1 MILLTFTKNLQI
13 KNIFKLILFIFL
25 FFFQLLQLSCSK
37 NNFPKYSALDR
48 LRILGIT
55 TPTPELQNPSSGT
68 TNVSITPYVSDI
80 GGSGDITLEVQSCLD
95 PGVSLGATPTC
106 TYAQYASAVQTIT
119 MNSIATATE
128 GLFGNPER
136 TGSPQ
141 SGAITVP
148 LQIPSQLL
156 PLLPTYM
163 QYNGVSYLITV
174 KATAASGS
182 VSSFRRILI
191 STKAPNNNPTIA
203 DLLLNNLSFTQR
215 PTEGVYQLKL
225 STTDTPESYQFLT
238 GNGEYKNFQEDYE
251 ISWFVSEGVMEIAR
265 GFLSDDLDW
274 TVTPTPSPSTPQKT
288 VVVAALRDGR
298 GGMAVKVKILNP

>member
-1 MILLTFTKNLQI
+1 MTPLTFTKCYQI
-13 KNIFKLILFIFL
+13 KNISKLILFIT
-25 FFFQLLQLSCSK
+25 FFSFQMLQLSCSK

-68 TNVSITPYVSDI
+68 TNVSITPYISDI

-95 PGVSLGATPTC
+95 PGVSLGATPSC
-106 TYAQYASAVQTIT
+106 SQAQYASSVQTIT
-119 MNSIATATE
+119 MSSASTATE

-156 PLLPTYM
+156 PLLPSYM

-174 KATAASGS
+174 KATASSGS
-182 VSSFRRILI
+182 ISSFRRIVI
-191 STKAPNNNPTIA
+191 STKTPNNNPTIS

-238 GNGEYKNFQEDYE
+238 GNGDYKNLQEDYE
-251 ISWFVSEGVMEIAR
+251 ISWFVSEGIMEVSR

-274 TVTPTPSPSTPQKT
+274 SVTTPSLSPPQKT
-288 VVVAALRDGR
+288 VVVAVLRDGR
-298 GGMAVKVKILNP
+298 GGTAVRVKVLNP